1 MSVSHVAMRGVQQH
15 RWVGIMS
22 VSHVAMRVYSN
33 RHVGWDAVG
42 ESCSYEGRTA
52 RGTDLWVGMLTYRQ

>member
-1 MSVSHVAMRGVQQH
+1 MYSNSNTQ
-15 RWVGIMS
+15 VGGDADVLTI
-22 VSHVAMRVYSN
+22 SHVAMRVYSNRN

-52 RGTDLWVGMLTYRQ
+52 RGTDLWVGILTYRQ